1 MSPGS
6 PVTRGETVSYLFAL
20 IPAGSADSTAQAIDV
35 VREIG
40 SGPRSEVPE
49 SICVVLTDLAA
60 SEAAVFSVGGRP
72 ADARGAVIATH
83 DPALGALQELLSLT
97 KDRGV
102 AVYDSEFQRL
112 YDPRESIAVD
122 VILPGDVLLPYLSRS
137 LLESL
142 LDQPYWP
149 YPESPYFIVAR
160 ADQIFI
166 QAYRHEDGTFQL
178 EHRDGGPG
186 AHFEF
191 QTRDQAV
198 VADLMW
204 AWATADSS
212 WRTTVA
218 WSFLDLG
225 TAC

>member
-1 MSPGS
+1 M
-6 PVTRGETVSYLFAL
+6 SYLFAL

-35 VREIG
+35 VHEIG

-49 SICVVLTDLAA
+49 PICAVLTDLAA
-60 SEAAVFSVGGRP
+60 SEAAVFSILGRP

-83 DPALGALQELLSLT
+83 DPARGALQELLSLT

-102 AVYDSEFQRL
+102 AVYDTEFQRL
-112 YDPRESIAVD
+112 YDPRGSIAID
-122 VILPGDVLLPYLSRS
+122 VILPGDVQLPYLSRS

-149 YPESPYFIVAR
+149 RPESPYFIIAR

-178 EHRDGGPG
+178 EHRDGGPV

-191 QTRDQAV
+191 QTRDQAM
-198 VADLMW
+198 VANLMW
-204 AWATADSS
+204 AWATANPS

-218 WSFLDLG
+218 WSFLNLP

>member
-1 MSPGS
+1 M
-6 PVTRGETVSYLFAL
+6 SYLFAL

-35 VREIG
+35 VDEIG
-40 SGPRSEVPE
+40 SGPRSQVPE
-49 SICVVLTDLAA
+49 PICVALTDLAA

-83 DPALGALQELLSLT
+83 DPELGALQELLSLT

-102 AVYDSEFQRL
+102 AVYDREFQRL
-112 YDPRESIAVD
+112 YDPRGSIAVE
-122 VILPGDVLLPYLSRS
+122 VILPGDVRLPYLSRS

-142 LDQPYWP
+142 IDQPYWP

-160 ADQIFI
+160 AEQIFI

-191 QTRDQAV
+191 QTRDQTV

-204 AWATADSS
+204 AWATANPS
-212 WRTTVA
+212 WRTAVA
-218 WSFLDLG
+218 WSYLDLT
-225 TAC
+225 TACQPLEEEI

>member
-1 MSPGS
+1 M
-6 PVTRGETVSYLFAL
+6 SYLFAL
-20 IPAGSADSTAQAIDV
+20 IPAGSAHSTAQAIDV
-35 VREIG
+35 VPEIG

-72 ADARGAVIATH
+72 ADSHGAIIATH
-83 DPALGALQELLSLT
+83 DPELGALQELLSLT

-102 AVYDSEFQRL
+102 AVYDTEFQRL
-112 YDPRESIAVD
+112 YDPRESIAVE
-122 VILPGDVLLPYLSRS
+122 VLLPGDVRLPYLNRQ

-149 YPESPYFIVAR
+149 YPEWPYFILAR
-160 ADQIFI
+160 AEQIFI
-166 QAYRHEDGTFQL
+166 QAYRHEDGTYQL

-186 AHFEF
+186 AHYEF
-191 QTRDQAV
+191 QTRDQRV
-198 VADLMW
+198 VAELMW
-204 AWATADSS
+204 AWVTANPG
-212 WRTTVA
+212 WRNTVD
-218 WSFLDLG
+218 WSLLDLT

>member
-1 MSPGS
+1 M
-6 PVTRGETVSYLFAL
+6 SYLFAL
-20 IPAGSADSTAQAIDV
+20 IPAGSADSTAQAIDMV
-35 VREIG
+35 DEIG

-49 SICVVLTDLAA
+49 SICAVLTDLAA
-60 SEAAVFSVGGRP
+60 SDAAVFSVGGLP

-83 DPALGALQELLSLT
+83 DPELGALQELLSVT

-102 AVYDSEFQRL
+102 AVYDWEFQRL
-112 YDPRESIAVD
+112 YDPRGSIAID
-122 VILPGDVLLPYLSRS
+122 VILPGDVRLPYLSRS

-149 YPESPYFIVAR
+149 LPGSPYFIVGR
-160 ADQIFI
+160 GEQIFI

-178 EHRDGGPG
+178 EHRDGGPD

-198 VADLMW
+198 VAELMW
-204 AWATADSS
+204 AWATANPN
-212 WRTTVA
+212 WRTAVA
-218 WSFLDLG
+218 WSFLDLP

>member
-1 MSPGS
+1 M
-6 PVTRGETVSYLFAL
+6 SYLFAL
-20 IPAGSADSTAQAIDV
+20 IPAGSADSTAQAIDM

-149 YPESPYFIVAR
+149 YPES
-160 ADQIFI
+160 
-166 QAYRHEDGTFQL
+166 AYRHEDGTFQL

-204 AWATADSS
+204 AWATADPS

>member
-1 MSPGS
+1 M
-6 PVTRGETVSYLFAL
+6 SYLFAL

-35 VREIG
+35 VHEIG

-49 SICVVLTDLAA
+49 SICAVLTDLAT
-60 SEAAVFSVGGRP
+60 SEAAVFSVCGRP
-72 ADARGAVIATH
+72 VDARGAVIATH
-83 DPALGALQELLSLT
+83 DPELGALQELLSLT

-102 AVYDSEFQRL
+102 AVYDREFQRL
-112 YDPRESIAVD
+112 YDPRESIAVE
-122 VILPGDVLLPYLSRS
+122 VILPGDVRLPYLSRS

-142 LDQPYWP
+142 IDQPYWP

-160 ADQIFI
+160 AEQIFI

-178 EHRDGGPG
+178 EHRDGGPD

-191 QTRDQAV
+191 QTRDQRV
-198 VADLMW
+198 VAELMW
-204 AWATADSS
+204 AWATDDPI
-212 WRTTVA
+212 WRTTFG
-218 WSFLDLG
+218 WSFLDLS

>member
-1 MSPGS
+1 M
-6 PVTRGETVSYLFAL
+6 RG
-20 IPAGSADSTAQAIDV
+20 AD
-35 VREIG
+35 G
-40 SGPRSEVPE
+40 SGRDAIR
-49 SICVVLTDLAA
+49 IC
-60 SEAAVFSVGGRP
+60 P

-204 AWATADSS
+204 AWATADPS

-218 WSFLDLG
+218 WSFLDLS